1 MGEREKGKRERVKCT
16 YGKGGGDWVRVAIVR
31 CRSEN
36 VQMEIPRVASEPIRD
51 YRDLVAWQRAIELAV
66 AIGEICDQLPRAEW
80 ELASQMRRSA
90 TSVHSSIA
98 EGNGRP
104 TLPGYLQSLGTSRSE
119 LNELESDL
127 HYLVR
132 RYGARTHAQEALNV
146 ALSVRRP
153 LLGHIRSL
161 RRKRGG
167 N

>member
-1 MGEREKGKRERVKCT
+1 MF
-16 YGKGGGDWVRVAIVR
+16 R
-31 CRSEN
+31 CRIAGLRLDVPSMAGE
-36 VQMEIPRVASEPIRD
+36 SIRD

-66 AIGEICDQLPRAEW
+66 AIGEICDKLPRGEW

-119 LNELESDL
+119 LNELESNL

-132 RYGARTHAQEALNV
+132 RYGARTNAQEALKV

-153 LLGHIRSL
+153 LLGLIRSL
-161 RRKRGG
+161 RRKRGE